1 MATPTI
7 SLLLIFFLITKKLD
21 NQYSCRKSKMQSISP
36 YALAIKLQFSP
47 DLRLSVAIK
56 ALL

>member
-36 YALAIKLQFSP
+36 YALAIKLQFHP
-47 DLRLSVAIK
+47 DPRISAAIRAK
-56 ALL
+56 L